1 MIIKKVVCRLGI
13 NPEEV
18 FKIWNLTSD
27 DRISDDDFQ
36 ALANEVESKYVFGL
50 KGLEN
55 LKKFDA

>member
-1 MIIKKVVCRLGI
+1 MKKVVCRLGI
-13 NPEEV
+13 NPDEV

-36 ALANEVESKYVFGL
+36 KLANAVESKYIFGL

-55 LKKFDA
+55 LGKFNA